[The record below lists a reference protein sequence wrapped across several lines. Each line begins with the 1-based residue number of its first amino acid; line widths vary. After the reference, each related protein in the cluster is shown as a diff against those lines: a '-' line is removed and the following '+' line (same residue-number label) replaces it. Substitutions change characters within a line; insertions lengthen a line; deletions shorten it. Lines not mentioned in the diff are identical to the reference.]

1 MTDGEKEI
9 ILEKKERGGG
19 MLKIAG
25 AEILGSNGHETAY
38 RLLETLFREETG
50 RNLPEIARTDRG
62 KPYFPEEKLH
72 FSLTHTKKHAFCVLS
87 DRPVGIDAEELDRKI
102 KPALAE
108 KILSAGE
115 LAQYMAAPDKNR
127 ALLTFWVL
135 KEAAAKYTGAG
146 LSGYPDKT
154 DFLLTDPRVEARN
167 GCLVAVIREEEENA
181 F

>member
-1 MTDGEKEI
+1 MTDREKGI
-9 ILEKKERGGG
+9 ILEKSEGGGG

-25 AEILGSNGHETAY
+25 AEISGGDGHKAAY
-38 RLLETLFREETG
+38 DLLEALFREETG
-50 RNLPEIARTDRG
+50 RLLPKILRTDRG

-102 KPALAE
+102 NRSLAE

-115 LAQYMAAPDKNR
+115 LAQFSAAPDKNR

-135 KEAAAKYTGAG
+135 KEAAAKCTGEG
-146 LSGYPDKT
+146 LHGYPNQT
-154 DFLLTDPRVEARN
+154 DFLLTDPRVEERN
-167 GCLVAVIREEEENA
+167 GCLVAVIREGEENA